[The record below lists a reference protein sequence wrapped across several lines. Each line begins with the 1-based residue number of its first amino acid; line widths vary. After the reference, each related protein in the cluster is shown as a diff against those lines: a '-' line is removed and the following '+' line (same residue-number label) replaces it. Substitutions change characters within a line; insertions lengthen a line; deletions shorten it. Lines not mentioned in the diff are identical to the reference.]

1 MQLLRYFINLL
12 FRVTVHGK
20 AEISPNTLIVANHE
34 SFIDGLILGANL
46 PGAIFVVH
54 TSVLKSHLFRF
65 ALKFVEHVAVDTT
78 SPMAMRKIIHVI
90 KDRPVVIFPEGR
102 ITDTGSLMKIYGGA
116 AFVAAK
122 TAARVIPVRLNGPSF
137 SYFARASLPKMLL
150 PKIDMYITDET
161 RIDMPQNVAGHEA
174 RKICGERLKEIMQS
188 MLFKTAKMDHL
199 FNMFL
204 ETMDIYG
211 DKNFVEDHN
220 LTEASYSGVLR
231 IANAAGIILNRYT
244 AQKEVIGLILPNII
258 PTLGIILGI
267 TKEGRIP
274 AMLNY
279 TSGLKNIRLCCNSV
293 NMKSIVTSRIFLE
306 KAGLDLSS
314 LGLNLIYIE
323 DLRKEL
329 TFGDKICVFLKTRF
343 PRKVKQITDELV
355 VLFTSGSEGAPK
367 AVVHTH
373 SSIISNAAQ
382 VRAVADFHCEDKF
395 FVALPTFHSF
405 GFTCGC
411 VLPIIAG
418 SKIFLYPNPLHYK
431 IIPELVYDKNCTV
444 LFGTSTFLLNY
455 GKNADQYDFFKVRY
469 VVAGAEKLSEQ
480 TRMLWMEKFGI
491 RIMEGY
497 GATET
502 APVISV
508 NTPMSSMIGSVGKI
522 LPGMEHAVEKVEGVD
537 TGGIL
542 HVKGPNIMKGYI
554 KAHNPGVVEHTESEF
569 GKGWYSTGDIVEIRD
584 GYVFIKGRLKRFAKV
599 AGEMISLEAVENFVK
614 TVSPDAMH
622 AVIAEPSEN
631 KGEALVLFTTDKNI
645 TNEILLTK
653 ARETGYSEIGIPK
666 KRVFIDSIPLLGT
679 GKTDYVTLKDTYV
692 S

>member
-1 MQLLRYFINLL
+1 MLLLRYLINLL

-20 AEISPNTLIVANHE
+20 ADISPNTLIVANHE

-46 PGAIFVVH
+46 PGAVFVVH
-54 TSVLKSHLFRF
+54 TSVLRSYLFRF
-65 ALKFVEHVAVDTT
+65 VLSFVEYIAVDTT

-122 TAARVIPVRLNGPSF
+122 TGARVIPIRLNGPSF
-137 SYFARASLPKMLL
+137 SYFARSSLPKMLL
-150 PKIDMYITDET
+150 PKIDMYITEET
-161 RIDMPQNVAGHEA
+161 RIDMPHGVGGHEA
-174 RKICGERLKEIMQS
+174 RKLCGERLKEIMQS

-220 LTEASYSGVLR
+220 LVEASYSKVLR
-231 IANAAGIILNRYT
+231 VANAAGIVLNRHT
-244 AQKEVIGLILPNII
+244 KPKEIVGLMLPNVI
-258 PTLGIILGI
+258 PTLGIILGV

-293 NMKSIVTSRIFLE
+293 NMRSIVTSRTFLE
-306 KAGLDLSS
+306 KAGLILDE

-323 DLRKEL
+323 DLKQEL
-329 TFGDKICVFLKTRF
+329 TLTDKICVFLKTKF

-382 VRAVADFHCEDKF
+382 VRAIADFHHEDKF

-411 VLPIIAG
+411 VLPILSG

-431 IIPELVYDKNCTV
+431 IIPEIIYDKNCTV

-455 GKNADQYDFFKVRY
+455 GKNADQYDFYKVRY

-480 TRMLWMEKFGI
+480 TRILWMEKFGI

-508 NTPMSSMIGSVGKI
+508 NTPMSSRIGSVGKI
-522 LPGMEHAVEKVEGVD
+522 LPGMEYALEDVEGVE
-537 TGGIL
+537 GGIL

-569 GKGWYSTGDIVEIRD
+569 GKGWYSTGDIVQIKD
-584 GYVFIKGRLKRFAKV
+584 GYVFIKGRLKRFAKI
-599 AGEMISLEAVENFVK
+599 AGEMVSLEAVENFVK
-614 TVSPDAMH
+614 TVSPEAMH
-622 AVIAEPSEN
+622 AVIAEPNES

-645 TNEILLTK
+645 TNEMLLTK
-653 ARETGYSEIGIPK
+653 ARESGYAELAIPK
-666 KRVFIDSIPLLGT
+666 KRLFVDSIPLLGT
-679 GKTDYVTLKDTYV
+679 GKTDYVSLKESYAV
-692 S
+692 